1 MEIRHL
7 KLVKTIVEEGSIAKA
22 IDKLHLT
29 QPALSHQL
37 KEAELQ
43 VGAQLFHRV
52 NRKLVLT
59 EPGKKV
65 YESALKVLSEL
76 EKTKAEIKG
85 LMLGEVGNIVI
96 STECYTTYHWLPS
109 VLKRFNTLYPNVD
122 VKINFEATHYPI
134 QKLLEGVLDL
144 AITSDPIPN
153 EQIEYIDIFQDEMV
167 GVVTENHPWATKKYV
182 TAEDFASENL
192 IIHSEPMETV
202 SVWQYVLQPAKV
214 KPRKITVLPLTEAS
228 IEMVKAELGVM
239 VMASWALK
247 PYLTWGNLKT
257 VKITKNGLQ
266 RTHYIALLKNR
277 DTPSTYRHF
286 IEFIKQEIAL

>member
-59 EPGKKV
+59 ESGKKM

-167 GVVTENHPWATKKYV
+167 GVVTENHPWTTKKYV
-182 TAEDFASENL
+182 SAEDFASENL

-257 VKITKNGLQ
+257 VKITKSGLH

-277 DTPSTYRHF
+277 DTPSTYQHF